1 MPPMRPEGPSPMLPP
16 QGDSALRRGAGKGL
30 LFASAGLLVGG
41 LVAGPLGAAAGV
53 VAVGAVRNTLRAK
66 DGWAHPDPEIRAE
79 AGKSATM
86 AIFGIGITGML
97 GYYAWQ
103 HRDEDD

>member
-1 MPPMRPEGPSPMLPP
+1 MLPP
-16 QGDSALRRGAGKGL
+16 PGDSALRRGAAKSL
-30 LFASAGLLVGG
+30 LFATAGLVVGG

-53 VAVGAVRNTLRAK
+53 SAVGAVRNTLRAK
-66 DGWAHPDPEIRAE
+66 DGWAHPDPEVRAE

-86 AIFGIGITGML
+86 AIFGLGITGML

-103 HRDEDD
+103 HRYGEDD